1 MASGNGVS
9 RYSPVAPTGGVGP
22 MRHSASAWVRSD
34 TRPYDGI
41 PIDPN
46 AMGAGYG
53 PTPSAYDRSRP
64 YDIRSDPRNY
74 YGDRRDTGYGTGY
87 DTSRD
92 NLYGA
97 SGYVSAGVD
106 GGGGQAGMYSMRG
119 YRDLPPPPP
128 PLLLSPPTIISP
140 ITIEKESHVSSTK
153 EKILIDVTGT
163 HEDILNLLSKEIS
176 LFNFGIFI

>member
-9 RYSPVAPTGGVGP
+9 RYSPAAPTGGVGP

-46 AMGAGYG
+46 AVAAGYG
-53 PTPSAYDRSRP
+53 PTSAAYDRSRS
-64 YDIRSDPRNY
+64 YDVRSDPRAY
-74 YGDRRDTGYGTGY
+74 YGDRRDSAFGSGY

-97 SGYVSAGVD
+97 PGYAHASE
-106 GGGGQAGMYSMRG
+106 GGGGQTGMYSMRD
-119 YRDLPPPPP
+119 YRELPPHTRAD
-128 PLLLSPPTIISP
+128 SMGY
-140 ITIEKESHVSSTK
+140 
-153 EKILIDVTGT
+153 GT
-163 HEDILNLLSKEIS
+163 SR
-176 LFNFGIFI
+176 